1 MKTHLQKLWCL
12 NETIKSNM
20 RDLENLRRLS
30 ESIGGSNFEE
40 RTKGGER
47 KNKLQDCVIKIVDL
61 EREIEQQV
69 SEYVAYKRKLIK
81 AIDLH
86 KDEKE
91 RLLLRLRYI
100 EYLTWEEISD
110 KMNYS
115 ARQIYR
121 LHKQALK
128 NFEMR

>member
-1 MKTHLQKLWCL
+1 
-12 NETIKSNM
+12 M

-30 ESIGGSNFEE
+30 KSIGGSNFEE

-69 SEYVAYKRKLIK
+69 SEYVEYKRKLIK